1 MRYEKSENLLKLAL
15 EMQGSRIG
23 LTIADIQ
30 EKFAVARRTAERM
43 RGALENLFPD
53 HIEQANPGEVPK
65 RWRIHSGVLNGLAG
79 FTAEEIAELNNA
91 IAILKRDNL
100 DDQANALEGLE
111 RKIRAITSDKAL
123 RLIEPDLGALIEAEG
138 LAMRPG
144 PRPKIKSAVLSDLRE
159 AIKRCVKVRLHY
171 RARGTRQLSRQIV
184 CPYGFL

>member
-65 RWRIHSGVLNGLAG
+65 RWRIHSGDGAVECRFVDA
-79 FTAEEIAELNNA
+79 
-91 IAILKRDNL
+91 LKL
-100 DDQANALEGLE
+100 
-111 RKIRAITSDKAL
+111 
-123 RLIEPDLGALIEAEG
+123 LG
-138 LAMRPG
+138 
-144 PRPKIKSAVLSDLRE
+144 
-159 AIKRCVKVRLHY
+159 KVRL
-171 RARGTRQLSRQIV
+171 QLRKM
-184 CPYGFL
+184 